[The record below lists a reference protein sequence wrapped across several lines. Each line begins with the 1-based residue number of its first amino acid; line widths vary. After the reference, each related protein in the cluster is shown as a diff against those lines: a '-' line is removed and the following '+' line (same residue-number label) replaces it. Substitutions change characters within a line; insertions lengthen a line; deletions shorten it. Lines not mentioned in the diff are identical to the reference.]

1 MRIEITRSGGVGGFT
16 RTWTIDVSSAEA
28 EQRWLPLAE
37 AEAAAPDPP
46 DDQRD
51 RFTYRII
58 IGYTEVHVPEHRLEA
73 PWRELIDR
81 AHAAAAGTMPDQSS
95 DSSETDTSSLD
106 AGTTDPGRFPDSGT

>member
-1 MRIEITRSGGVGGFT
+1 MRIEITRSGGVGGLT
-16 RTWTIDVSSAEA
+16 RRWSVDVSTTEA

-51 RFTYRII
+51 RFTYVIT
-58 IGYTEVHVPEHRLEA
+58 IGYTEVSLPESRLEE

-81 AHAAAAGTMPDQSS
+81 ARADPTAPHPAPS
-95 DSSETDTSSLD
+95 DDVHPARPEE
-106 AGTTDPGRFPDSGT
+106 SGGSTPPS